1 MRRRLPGWTACRA
14 VIAVAAL
21 YALALQALLGQA
33 AFVGSLGPAHILCAP
48 AAGDDADGSS
58 KHPVHAHL
66 PCCPAAH
73 AASAPALPPTTAT
86 AIVWPVA
93 QAHRVAWR
101 PEVTASPRAPPGTRP
116 RVRAPPVA

>member
-33 AFVGSLGPAHILCAP
+33 ASVGSFGPAHILCAP
-48 AAGDDADGSS
+48 DAGEPDGSS
-58 KHPVHAHL
+58 KHPAHVHL
-66 PCCPAAH
+66 PCCPAAQ
-73 AASAPALPPTTAT
+73 AVAAPALPQTMAA
-86 AIVWPVA
+86 AIVWPAA

>member
-33 AFVGSLGPAHILCAP
+33 AVVGSLGPVHILCA
-48 AAGDDADGSS
+48 ADAGESDGSS
-58 KHPVHAHL
+58 KHPAHAHL
-66 PCCPAAH
+66 PCCPAAQAL
-73 AASAPALPPTTAT
+73 AAPTLPSTAAT
-86 AIVWPVA
+86 AIVWPA
-93 QAHRVAWR
+93 TRAHRVAWR
-101 PEVTASPRAPPGTRP
+101 PEVAASPRAPPGTRP

>member
-33 AFVGSLGPAHILCAP
+33 AVVESLGPAHVLCAP
-48 AAGDDADGSS
+48 EAGEPDGSS
-58 KHPVHAHL
+58 KHPAHAHL

-73 AASAPALPPTTAT
+73 AVAAPILPPGVAK
-86 AIVWPVA
+86 AVVWPAA
-93 QAHRVAWR
+93 QVHRVAWR
-101 PEVTASPRAPPGTRP
+101 PEVAALPRAPPGTRP

>member
-33 AFVGSLGPAHILCAP
+33 ASVGSFGPAHILCAP
-48 AAGDDADGSS
+48 EAGDAEGSS
-58 KHPVHAHL
+58 KHPPHAHL

-73 AASAPALPPTTAT
+73 AAAAPVLPPTVAT
-86 AIVWPVA
+86 AVVWPAA
-93 QAHRVAWR
+93 QVRRVAWR

>member
-1 MRRRLPGWTACRA
+1 M
-14 VIAVAAL
+14 AAL

-33 AFVGSLGPAHILCAP
+33 AFVGGFGPAHILCSP
-48 AAGDDADGSS
+48 EAGDADGSS
-58 KHPVHAHL
+58 KHPAHAHL

-73 AASAPALPPTTAT
+73 AVAAPVLPPTAAT
-86 AIVWPVA
+86 AVVWPA
-93 QAHRVAWR
+93 PQHHRVSWR